1 MNTIIATVTENMTI
15 ETDLYCRL
23 TNDFT
28 TFVHNGDPNVV
39 SSGEQRSV
47 SVRCMYMVELN
58 ACGTI
63 VGFTNAS
70 PVDSESWLRADEET
84 AELDEDDPDQRTSLS
99 SVYMAVHHARA
110 VCSTYVSIAWKY
122 NCEHAWTGACC

>member
-47 SVRCMYMVELN
+47 SVRCMYMEELQP
-58 ACGTI
+58 CGTI

-70 PVDSESWLRADEET
+70 PADGEAWLRVDEET
-84 AELDEDDPDQRTSLS
+84 EHLAEEPPAERTSLS

-110 VCSTYVSIAWKY
+110 VCSTCAIVSIAWNY
-122 NCEHAWTGACC
+122 NCEYA